1 MDPRSFSEA
10 FLLSMNCPSG
20 MALALSTLYLWEEVE
35 YEEGQIPES
44 SIKPVPTDAI
54 VKIL

>member
-20 MALALSTLYLWEEVE
+20 MALALSTLYLWEEEE
-35 YEEGQIPES
+35 YEEGQVSENS
-44 SIKPVPTDAI
+44 VKPVLSDAI
-54 VKIL
+54 VRIL